1 MRKYSIHIILAGMLL
16 VLASCV
22 PVVNTL
28 YRMAAPDPPQ
38 RVELLPDGSVQQE
51 FAVGGHDKIMLSLV
65 IDAVKVESG
74 PVELHYAYTLQNGS
88 RVQQQH
94 AGSVEVRDAGT
105 PDPENTTEG
114 ATPIVIPFPIM
125 QLDDAQE
132 SVTVD
137 IDLQIPGKEIV
148 LVGARA
154 EIHLD
159 PPYFAMSF
167 VNAIIVWTLGTLLVL
182 IGAIQWARSV
192 AATPV
197 VLDKSIDAG
206 QERFWC
212 MWCHLGALLGYI
224 LPFGHILAPL
234 VIWVTKRRQV
244 PGVDEAGRES
254 LNFQLTVTFFA
265 LIGIMLSTVVVGL
278 FVLFVLVVFHFSLTL
293 FAALRAQRGEQV
305 RYPVNF
311 RIISPAG

>member
-1 MRKYSIHIILAGMLL
+1 M
-16 VLASCV
+16 LASCV

-38 RVELLPDGSVQQE
+38 WIELLPDGSAQQE

-65 IDAVKVESG
+65 IEADTVEPG
-74 PVELHYAYTLQNGS
+74 PVDMRYAYTLKNES
-88 RVQQQH
+88 RIQQHH

-105 PDPENTTEG
+105 PDRDNPNG
-114 ATPIVIPFPIM
+114 GKNPMVIPFPIM
-125 QLDDAQE
+125 QLDEGQE
-132 SVTVD
+132 TLAVE
-137 IDLQIPGKEIV
+137 IDLQRPGKEFV
-148 LVGARA
+148 LISARA
-154 EIHLD
+154 EVHLD

-182 IGAIQWARSV
+182 IGAIQWARDV
-192 AATPV
+192 AAVPV
-197 VLDKSIDAG
+197 ALDTNVEAG
-206 QERFWC
+206 HERFWC
-212 MWCHLGALLGYI
+212 MCCHLGALLGYI

-265 LIGIMLSTVVVGL
+265 LIGIMLSTVLVGL
-278 FVLFVLVVFHFSLTL
+278 FMLFVLVVFHFSLTL

-305 RYPVNF
+305 KYPVNL
-311 RIISPAG
+311 RIISPPDL